1 MDKQP
6 NVRNLPPELIEK
18 IQRWEENR
26 PENKQL
32 QVLADIASIAQELIN
47 VGDDSNDKSD
57 TISKQLDALGAVL
70 TDSRE
75 QLVALNKKEAPET
88 PDYAKPVVQAIDK
101 LLKALEKK
109 DFAPEIKPNIN
120 VAAPDVKV
128 TAPVD
133 LKGVEKLLK
142 TDLPK
147 AFEKAISLMP
157 EVQIPEPDNKPLLDA
172 WEGISEQLASIDTA
186 TRMKPAFP
194 TTMKVVNEDGT
205 PLSLGLSS
213 VDTATSAGV
222 TVADTSTTV
231 LAVNANRK
239 SATIV
244 NDSDETIYLKLGSGA
259 SLNSGIRINANGG
272 SAKITEYTGI
282 ITAISTSGGKVV
294 TVTEL

>member
-205 PLSLGLSS
+205 PVSTSS
-213 VDTATSAGV
+213 PSKLLIDEASATV
-222 TVADTSTTV
+222 TYIGKASVGTSTG
-231 LAVNANRK
+231 
-239 SATIV
+239 SAAWLIQKIDQSTNPTSI
-244 NDSDETIYLKLGSGA
+244 TYAASGA
-259 SLNSGIRINANGG
+259 S
-272 SAKITEYTGI
+272 
-282 ITAISTSGGKVV
+282 TATWNNRVSETYS
-294 TVTEL
+294 

>member
-120 VAAPDVKV
+120 VAAPNVKV
-128 TAPVD
+128 DAPEID
-133 LKGVEKLLK
+133 TRAIESLIKK
-142 TDLPK
+142 DLPK
-147 AFEKAISLMP
+147 VFDKAVKSIN
-157 EVQIPEPDNKPLLDA
+157 IPEAPKTDFAPLLDA
-172 WEGISEQLASIDTA
+172 WQGISEQLQSIDTA
-186 TRMKPAFP
+186 TRMKPLP
-194 TTMKVVNEDGT
+194 GTLKVTNPDGSSIGSLSGSTYYESYTDTTTDVNLVYLGKAT
-205 PLSLGLSS
+205 PGS
-213 VDTATSAGV
+213 ATSDAAWQIKRYNKTTGQMSFADDV
-222 TVADTSTTV
+222 TTFT
-231 LAVNANRK
+231 K
-239 SATIV
+239 QWSA
-244 NDSDETIYLKLGSGA
+244 
-259 SLNSGIRINANGG
+259 R
-272 SAKITEYTGI
+272 TGY
-282 ITAISTSGGKVV
+282 SY
-294 TVTEL
+294 